1 MGTSYCGT
9 IYNLPRVRDYN
20 TAKDIHD
27 RTKPIRGTSTR
38 PFGARR
44 DHDKYSI
51 EMVNGSDD
59 VRVYYGRRWSTGPTI
74 TYHAD
79 NTVTIR
85 RSVKYADAL
94 AHQMIDRVLGIP
106 ADGRKNRTNLSINGG
121 KYALESN
128 EEIKLRMG
136 DNGWEP
142 LTQREYYDWRINRK
156 GANIVRARYKA
167 FTEYLNGFVSLRTE
181 EQKDDSP
188 VMRITVAEY
197 AEAFPE
203 RIQDAKMNE
212 DGSFNPYAQVYRDRD
227 NRFVRGHNPTPKVF
241 DMPSTYDL
249 LNTGDKKYRELVSDY
264 LFLVLS
270 NDSQKWYKAA
280 LIACVPIK
288 NYWQD
293 NVRSMAE
300 GNTHYVLPKHPA
312 KFFDEFIL
320 KVHSDEA
327 FERVKLK
334 QGQVPTHKYDGWV
347 AEEGA

>member
-1 MGTSYCGT
+1 MSTSYCGT
-9 IYNLPRVRDYN
+9 IYKLSRVRTY
-20 TAKDIHD
+20 AKAREIHD
-27 RTKPIRGTSTR
+27 RTKPIRGTNTR

-51 EMVNGSDD
+51 EMVSGSDD
-59 VRVYYGRRWSTGPTI
+59 VLVYYGRRWSTGPTI
-74 TYHAD
+74 TYHPD
-79 NTVTIR
+79 NTITIR
-85 RSVKYADAL
+85 RSCKYADAL
-94 AHQMIDRVLGIP
+94 AHQMIERVLGIP
-106 ADGRKNRTNLSINGG
+106 TDGRKNRTNLRINGG

-136 DNGWEP
+136 DSDWEP

-156 GANIVRARYKA
+156 GANNVRARYKA
-167 FTEYLNGFVSLRTE
+167 FADYLKAFVSLRTE
-181 EQKDDSP
+181 EQKDESP
-188 VMRITVAEY
+188 VMYITIAEY

-203 RIQDAKMNE
+203 RIQDAQMNK
-212 DGSFNPYAQVYRDRD
+212 DGSFNPYAQTYRDRG
-227 NRFVRGHNPTPKVF
+227 NRYVRGHKPTPKVF

-249 LNTGDKKYRELVSDY
+249 LNKGDKKYRELVSDY

-280 LIACVPIK
+280 LIACAPSK
-288 NYWQD
+288 GWND
-293 NVRSMAE
+293 RLRSMAE
-300 GNTHYVLPKHPA
+300 GNVHYVLPKHPI

-320 KVHSDEA
+320 KVHSDEV

-347 AEEGA
+347 DMEGA